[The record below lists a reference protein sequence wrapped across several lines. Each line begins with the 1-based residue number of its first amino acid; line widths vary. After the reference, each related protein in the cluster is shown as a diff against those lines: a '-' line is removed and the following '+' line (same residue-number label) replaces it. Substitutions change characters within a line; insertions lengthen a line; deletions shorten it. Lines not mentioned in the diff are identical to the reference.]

1 MFRVLVPTA
10 LLIAAAIG
18 LTPIAGAAGP
28 YNNCSQ
34 AKADGVCNITQD
46 SLPRK
51 TRSRW
56 RLRRLQVLTGTNCSV
71 R

>member
-18 LTPIAGAAGP
+18 LAPIAGAAGP

-46 SLPRK
+46 SPYYLAKLDRDDD
-51 TRSRW
+51 
-56 RLRRLQVLTGTNCSV
+56 GIACEC
-71 R
+71 